1 MINRNLVVKGIK
13 AIIPDGISDIDFSI
27 VSGIDRISAKE
38 IMSLLVQNGIGK
50 WKNDS
55 VFFHE
60 SDKLKTA
67 FFAISNGSPIEEV
80 SEYLNWKDFEA
91 LVSQI
96 LSENGFY
103 VEKNVILTKPRMEID
118 VIGKKLNVE
127 ILIDCKHWKKM
138 NESVLNDIVNK
149 QVNRVKRYVDDIGQI
164 MAVPAIVTL
173 HQEQITFINKVPIIP
188 VTQLSSFL
196 DELYGNL
203 DQISTIEK

>member
-127 ILIDCKHWKKM
+127 ILIDCKHWKRM

-149 QVNRVKRYVDDIGQI
+149 QVNRVKRYVNDIGQI
-164 MAVPAIVTL
+164 IAVPAIVTL
-173 HQEQITFINKVPIIP
+173 HQEQITFITKVPIIP
-188 VTQLSSFL
+188 ITQLSSFL

-203 DQISTIEK
+203 DQINTIEK

>member
-127 ILIDCKHWKKM
+127 ILIDCKHWKRM
-138 NESVLNDIVNK
+138 NESVLNDVVNK

-203 DQISTIEK
+203 DQINTIEK

>member
-50 WKNDS
+50 WKNDN

-80 SEYLNWKDFEA
+80 SECLNWKDFEA

-149 QVNRVKRYVDDIGQI
+149 QVNRVKRYVNDIGQI

-173 HQEQITFINKVPIIP
+173 HQEQIAFINKVPIIP

-203 DQISTIEK
+203 DQINTIEK

>member
-118 VIGKKLNVE
+118 VIGKKLDVE

-149 QVNRVKRYVDDIGQI
+149 QVNRVKRYVNDIGQI

-203 DQISTIEK
+203 DQINTIEK

>member
-1 MINRNLVVKGIK
+1 MINRNLQVKGIK
-13 AIIPDGISDIDFSI
+13 AIIPDGISDIDFSV

-50 WKNDS
+50 WKNDN
-55 VFFHE
+55 VFVHE

-127 ILIDCKHWKKM
+127 ILIDCKHWKRM

-149 QVNRVKRYVDDIGQI
+149 QVNRVKRYVNDIGQI
-164 MAVPAIVTL
+164 IAVPAIVTL

-188 VTQLSSFL
+188 ITQLSSFL

-203 DQISTIEK
+203 DQINTIEK

>member
-1 MINRNLVVKGIK
+1 LINRNLVVKGIK

-127 ILIDCKHWKKM
+127 ILIDCKHWKRM
-138 NESVLNDIVNK
+138 NESVLNDVVNK
-149 QVNRVKRYVDDIGQI
+149 QVNRVKRYVNDIGQI
-164 MAVPAIVTL
+164 IAVPAIVTL
-173 HQEQITFINKVPIIP
+173 HQEQIAFINKVPIIP

-203 DQISTIEK
+203 DQINTIEK

>member
-50 WKNDS
+50 WKNDN

-80 SEYLNWKDFEA
+80 SECLNWKDFEA

-127 ILIDCKHWKKM
+127 ILIDCKHWKRM
-138 NESVLNDIVNK
+138 NESVLNDVVNK
-149 QVNRVKRYVDDIGQI
+149 QVNRVKRYVNDIGQI
-164 MAVPAIVTL
+164 IAVPAIVTL
-173 HQEQITFINKVPIIP
+173 HQEQIAFINKVPIIP

-203 DQISTIEK
+203 DQINTIEK

>member
-1 MINRNLVVKGIK
+1 MINRNLLVKGIK
-13 AIIPDGISDIDFSI
+13 AIIPDGISDIDFSV

-50 WKNDS
+50 WKNDN

-127 ILIDCKHWKKM
+127 ILIDCKHWKRM

-149 QVNRVKRYVDDIGQI
+149 QVNRVKRYVNDIGQI
-164 MAVPAIVTL
+164 IAVPAIVTL

-203 DQISTIEK
+203 DQINTIEK

>member
-127 ILIDCKHWKKM
+127 ILIDCKHWKRM
-138 NESVLNDIVNK
+138 NESVLNDVVNK
-149 QVNRVKRYVDDIGQI
+149 QVNRVKRYVNDIGQI

-173 HQEQITFINKVPIIP
+173 HQEQIAFINKVPIIP

-203 DQISTIEK
+203 DQINTIEK

>member
-149 QVNRVKRYVDDIGQI
+149 QVNRVKRYVNDIGQI

-203 DQISTIEK
+203 DQINTIEK

>member
-1 MINRNLVVKGIK
+1 LINRNLVVKGIK

-203 DQISTIEK
+203 DQINTIEK

>member
-1 MINRNLVVKGIK
+1 LINRNLVVKGIK

-149 QVNRVKRYVDDIGQI
+149 QVNRVKRYVNDIGQI

-203 DQISTIEK
+203 DQINTIEK

>member
-103 VEKNVILTKPRMEID
+103 VEKNVILS
-118 VIGKKLNVE
+118 KLLE
-127 ILIDCKHWKKM
+127 
-138 NESVLNDIVNK
+138 NK
-149 QVNRVKRYVDDIGQI
+149 SLCSI
-164 MAVPAIVTL
+164 
-173 HQEQITFINKVPIIP
+173 IN
-188 VTQLSSFL
+188 
-196 DELYGNL
+196 
-203 DQISTIEK
+203 

>member
-1 MINRNLVVKGIK
+1 MINRNLLVKGIK
-13 AIIPDGISDIDFSI
+13 AIIPDGISDIDFSV

-50 WKNDS
+50 WKNDN

-80 SEYLNWKDFEA
+80 SECLNWKDFEA

-127 ILIDCKHWKKM
+127 ILIDCKHWKRM

-149 QVNRVKRYVDDIGQI
+149 QVNRVKRYVNDIGQI
-164 MAVPAIVTL
+164 IAVPAIVTL

-188 VTQLSSFL
+188 ITQLSSFL

-203 DQISTIEK
+203 DQINTIEK